1 MRSRP
6 FQDATAALQRAV
18 NGWRHAADQPLSA
31 GVKIPPHQRFTLP
44 NGIKIILVPRHDV
57 PLIGFEAVL
66 RGGARLDP
74 GGHAGVAS
82 LTAELLTHGAGDRD
96 AFGFADAVEGAGGS
110 LDVEAHSEAIV
121 LHGQFLA
128 RDRELMVALLADAV
142 VRPHFEAA
150 ELAKLRSRRVEFIK
164 AAKDSEPQSL
174 LSTYGRALMFAGHPF
189 GRPVGGSE
197 SSLSA
202 ISREQ
207 VMTFYEEQ
215 FGADRLILVFAGDF
229 DAVWLKRSLIRAF
242 ASWRRAPVPLAPLAA
257 ARRAPGRRVLLVDA
271 PGSTQTYFWI
281 ANLGVAR
288 SYPHRAAL
296 EITNTAFGAS
306 FGSMLMQALRVKTG
320 LTYSANSS
328 FRRGSVAGEF
338 AMTSFTQT
346 ASTVR
351 AIDIAL
357 HTLDDLKQSGV
368 GEAAIRTSRSYIL
381 GQYPLGFETAADW
394 AAALADLELYGLPEG
409 QIADFGAEL
418 MRVDEAACRQVVA
431 SAFPDSADVDLV
443 LIGDAARI
451 RQQVQKYGS
460 VAEKPLEQPDFEP
473 GAPPTL

>member
-1 MRSRP
+1 
-6 FQDATAALQRAV
+6 
-18 NGWRHAADQPLSA
+18 
-31 GVKIPPHQRFTLP
+31 
-44 NGIKIILVPRHDV
+44 
-57 PLIGFEAVL
+57 
-66 RGGARLDP
+66 
-74 GGHAGVAS
+74 
-82 LTAELLTHGAGDRD
+82 
-96 AFGFADAVEGAGGS
+96 
-110 LDVEAHSEAIV
+110 
-121 LHGQFLA
+121 
-128 RDRELMVALLADAV
+128 
-142 VRPHFEAA
+142 
-150 ELAKLRSRRVEFIK
+150 
-164 AAKDSEPQSL
+164 
-174 LSTYGRALMFAGHPF
+174 
-189 GRPVGGSE
+189 
-197 SSLSA
+197 
-202 ISREQ
+202 
-207 VMTFYEEQ
+207 
-215 FGADRLILVFAGDF
+215 
-229 DAVWLKRSLIRAF
+229 
-242 ASWRRAPVPLAPLAA
+242 
-257 ARRAPGRRVLLVDA
+257 
-271 PGSTQTYFWI
+271 
-281 ANLGVAR
+281 
-288 SYPHRAAL
+288 
-296 EITNTAFGAS
+296 
-306 FGSMLMQALRVKTG
+306 
-320 LTYSANSS
+320 
-328 FRRGSVAGEF
+328 VAGEF